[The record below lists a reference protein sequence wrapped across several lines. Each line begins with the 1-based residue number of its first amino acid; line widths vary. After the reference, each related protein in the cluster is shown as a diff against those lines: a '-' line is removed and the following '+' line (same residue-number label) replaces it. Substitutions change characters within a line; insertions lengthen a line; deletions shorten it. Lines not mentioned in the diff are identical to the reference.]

1 MISWRGRLFQYSFT
15 LRLAYC
21 ALFSFT
27 LLPMDAVLSLPMPAT
42 FGLLLP
48 PFEKVLWLRS
58 YCRPQRFE
66 CIQFVFCGMV
76 GTKGVESQPF
86 STLRWETKLWI
97 CISGDSRYTWLWSPL
112 VVIWPPGWGDAGTEF
127 PHLLDFEDWWGDC
140 EAHVKDVS
148 VGSWTKRFCRLG
160 NCPLEN
166 EVRCYWSWVPRM
178 TWIRTVPIGDCHE
191 RNFHLPHRICYTCS
205 EVFDGLRWA
214 PHWQDD

>member
-127 PHLLDFEDWWGDC
+127 PHLLDFEDW
-140 EAHVKDVS
+140 
-148 VGSWTKRFCRLG
+148 VGWL
-160 NCPLEN
+160 
-166 EVRCYWSWVPRM
+166 WSAREG
-178 TWIRTVPIGDCHE
+178 R
-191 RNFHLPHRICYTCS
+191 
-205 EVFDGLRWA
+205 
-214 PHWQDD
+214 